1 MILTFRKLNSKSL
14 GLITSIRILHSNINL
29 NYKIDLSKHFYLFNF
44 RLKNRVSSCKLEP
57 INSRSNWNPYL
68 S

>member
-14 GLITSIRILHSNINL
+14 SLITSIRILHSNINL
-29 NYKIDLSKHFYLFNF
+29 NYKIDLSNHFYLFNI
-44 RLKNRVSSCKLEP
+44 RLKNRVSSCKLKST
-57 INSRSNWNPYL
+57 NSRLNWNPNL

>member
-44 RLKNRVSSCKLEP
+44 RLKNRVSSCKLKP
-57 INSRSNWNPYL
+57 TNSRLNWNPNL